1 MWLRLSLN
9 LQLDSGM
16 CKRMCLLLQRV
27 DVLGWG
33 DVCVWGTL
41 SMEKREGNRGRTVGE
56 EQEGSG
62 ARCQCSHEASA
73 SKGSQW
79 AKWFLIEKEATGWV
93 PSSLIVCR

>member
-1 MWLRLSLN
+1 VQLSLHVGPPTTGAGLSLN

-56 EQEGSG
+56 EQEGS
-62 ARCQCSHEASA
+62 SIWDVN
-73 SKGSQW
+73 K
-79 AKWFLIEKEATGWV
+79 
-93 PSSLIVCR
+93 